1 MPGQLW
7 LQRCSCLLAFILTT
21 PWEIS
26 AAAAPTCCEDGLKRD
41 PAGVRSRCT
50 LEIPFYSRPC
60 SVERWDSGRLA
71 NPAESI
77 LPAFLGQFFVL
88 CRQQGKR
95 KKYVLIFLPTFPDPR
110 TKGASLPP
118 RAVTL
123 LVNIFMTPNSS
134 CRSGCHSLAGKPYG
148 TPRNK

>member
-7 LQRCSCLLAFILTT
+7 LQSCSCLLVFILMT

-26 AAAAPTCCEDGLKRD
+26 AAVAPTCCEDGLKRGPWQD
-41 PAGVRSRCT
+41 PAGLRSRCM
-50 LEIPFYSRPC
+50 LEIPFYSRSC
-60 SVERWDSGRLA
+60 SVERLA
-71 NPAESI
+71 NPGESI
-77 LPAFLGQFFVL
+77 LPAFLGQFFIF
-88 CRQQGKR
+88 CIPGGKR
-95 KKYVLIFLPTFPDPR
+95 KKYVLIFLPTVPDPK

-123 LVNIFMTPNSS
+123 FVNIFMTPNGS